1 MKNLFT
7 QLFKGILLTGFI
19 FTSIIINS
27 ETKRSFAPQVTSEFL
42 LSVQNLNQTAPN
54 TIEFDVYLLNTK
66 TAAAEFQLATL
77 QLGFLINSGI
87 HTGGILTATPVNTNS
102 GIIASLQFIQPPN
115 NVVSPLIS
123 LPAQTL
129 IRQQGNTPPGAG
141 RGSIISSVS
150 PGTLITHYVIT
161 NSVNFIPY
169 STPDL
174 TFISDSNPNIELY
187 NTSISE
193 YISNVNTNL
202 TVTPGVDAIVIG
214 NPVLNVATNVNK
226 TVDNSKMSIYTQ
238 NKNIL
243 VNCTEEAKQIFIYNS
258 LGSMVKTDL
267 NVKGLKIIDMINA
280 ANEYYIVKVIT
291 QNNVYSE
298 RVLLK

>member
-1 MKNLFT
+1 MKNLINL
-7 QLFKGILLTGFI
+7 LFRGILLTLMM
-19 FTSIIINS
+19 FTFAIINA
-27 ETKRSFAPQVTSEFL
+27 ETKNGFAQQITSDFL

-66 TAAAEFQLATL
+66 TPVSEFQLATL

-87 HTGGILTATPVNTNS
+87 HTGGILTATPFNTNS
-102 GIIASLQFIQPPN
+102 GIIASLQFIQAPN
-115 NVVSPLIS
+115 NVVSPLLS

-161 NSVNFIPY
+161 NSMNFIPY

-174 TFISDSNPNIELY
+174 TFISDSNPNMELY
-187 NTSISE
+187 NSSISE

-202 TVTPGVDAIVIG
+202 TVTPGVNAIVNG
-214 NPVLNVATNVNK
+214 NPVLNVATNVDKNK
-226 TVDNSKMSIYTQ
+226 DNLKMSIYTQ

-243 VNCTEEAKQIFIYNS
+243 VNCSDEAKNIFIYNS
-258 LGSMVKTDL
+258 LGSLIKTDI
-267 NVKGLKIIDMINA
+267 NVKGLKMFDMKNV
-280 ANEYYIVKVIT
+280 ANGYYFVKVVT
-291 QNNVYSE
+291 QNNVSSE
-298 RVLLK
+298 KVLIR